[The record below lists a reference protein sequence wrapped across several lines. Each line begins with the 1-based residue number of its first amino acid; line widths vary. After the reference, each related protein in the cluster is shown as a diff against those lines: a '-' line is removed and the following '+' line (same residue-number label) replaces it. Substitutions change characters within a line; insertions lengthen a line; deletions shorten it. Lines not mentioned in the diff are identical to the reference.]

1 LYIDKMVQY
10 IKDKDGNIIDNPEDI
25 PFSSIYVKDENGQ
38 VIENKKYVN
47 KDVYIKTKEGKI
59 IRG

>member
-1 LYIDKMVQY
+1 MVQY
-10 IKDKDGNIIDNPEDI
+10 IKNKNREIEKNPEDI
-25 PFSSIYVKDENGQ
+25 PFSSVYIKDKNGK
-38 VIENKKYVN
+38 VVENKQYAN